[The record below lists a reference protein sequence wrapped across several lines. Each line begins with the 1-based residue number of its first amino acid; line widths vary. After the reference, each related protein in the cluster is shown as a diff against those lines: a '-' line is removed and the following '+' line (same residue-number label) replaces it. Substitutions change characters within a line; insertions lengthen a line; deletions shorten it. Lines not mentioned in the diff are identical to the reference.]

1 MSSAYP
7 SNCCVP
13 LVFRV
18 EAAVDPG
25 LLARTL
31 GLFAKLDMIP
41 DRVIADRCGDRL
53 DIEIRIATLEA
64 DRADHVAKVIAGLI
78 PVLRVSLDPA
88 G

>member
-1 MSSAYP
+1 MPSSYP
-7 SNCCVP
+7 SNRCLP

-18 EAAVDPG
+18 EAASDPG
-25 LLARTL
+25 VLARTL

-41 DRVIADRCGDRL
+41 DRVLADRTGDRL
-53 DIEIRIATLEA
+53 DIEIRIATLEP